1 MSTQPPVRFENY
13 PPDPDETREGMPG
26 TDDPHPVVRR
36 YVPASIPDP
45 ATNPDPATTGTSRR
59 MVIGFVIGIPIAGL
73 LLSAIAA
80 RSNSD
85 GGFGDLTQPSASA
98 EAASDGQTIAV
109 GDYSANLPEGWTV
122 TEDGNG
128 IVEVTNGANRL
139 TAAFVETEAYTA
151 AVEEIARRAKR
162 HYSGFAGKIN
172 DPVDRSSADL
182 QHATMDGTGT
192 FKGGA
197 ARLLVE
203 LWINDSGMGLL
214 IARVMTAKASSPVS
228 AEAQELVEALRGDF

>member
-26 TDDPHPVVRR
+26 TDDPHPVVRP
-36 YVPASIPDP
+36 YVPATIPDP
-45 ATNPDPATTGTSRR
+45 ATTSTSRR
-59 MVIGFVIGIPIAGL
+59 MVIGLVIGIPIAGF

-80 RSNSD
+80 HDNSD
-85 GGFGDLTQPSASA
+85 GGFGGDFTQATASA
-98 EAASDGQTIAV
+98 TQAPDGQTIAV
-109 GDYSANLPEGWTV
+109 GDYSSNLPEGWTV

-128 IVEVTNGANRL
+128 IVEVMNGANRL
-139 TAAFVETEAYTA
+139 TAVLIGTEADTA
-151 AVEEIARRAKR
+151 AVEEIARLAER
-162 HYSGFAGKIN
+162 HYSGFAGKIS

-192 FKGGA
+192 FGGVA

-203 LWINDSGMGLL
+203 VWINDAGLGLL
-214 IARVMTAKASSPVS
+214 IARVMTARASSPVS
-228 AEAQELVEALRGDF
+228 AEAQELVEALSGDF